1 MRFPHLSRALAFWHD
16 NNFAREIYIWLWDAR
31 LQKVAKAKTQF
42 KRKYLKMWLPS
53 FLSLPFM
60 LRLYWMKPFNE
71 LWVATAELMW
81 RSNAGAGGICWCRAD
96 ALKTAKATVGLKVA
110 PVSSYPNGKALLRLA
125 VFPTIISPFQMK
137 ACARYLKG
145 VVRVNTA
152 PAALL
157 QLHLR
162 VEILLVLLHDVRQVR
177 ASTALRVVLLAVAVV
192 VMGVVMVLLWNSSQL
207 WSFFINTGL
216 KWAFSDLSATPL
228 GGAAAFK
235 ALTSDFSSY

>member
-1 MRFPHLSRALAFWHD
+1 
-16 NNFAREIYIWLWDAR
+16 
-31 LQKVAKAKTQF
+31 
-42 KRKYLKMWLPS
+42 
-53 FLSLPFM
+53 
-60 LRLYWMKPFNE
+60 
-71 LWVATAELMW
+71 
-81 RSNAGAGGICWCRAD
+81 
-96 ALKTAKATVGLKVA
+96 
-110 PVSSYPNGKALLRLA
+110 
-125 VFPTIISPFQMK
+125 MK

-157 QLHLR
+157 ELHLR

-216 KWAFSDLSATPL
+216 K
-228 GGAAAFK
+228 
-235 ALTSDFSSY
+235 